1 MADMKNVTCKYREK
15 MWTGKRNLRFFQKM
29 FVNMIFKRQKNPTFS
44 SGTVANR
51 DSAYASREYP
61 WIHLRPCGQWG
72 LNHCTDSV
80 HWFWLRK
87 RALRFDSLLE
97 PIRNHV
103 DNEDQGG
110 NETWHPWWER
120 TWQRCW
126 ATINRTRPFWDIRM
140 RMTVWNVRSPTIWGE
155 DKAHSSSTGAAPT
168 VWFSLKPSAAMWKQR
183 ITWPDKLSYQVNVG
197 GWSSS
202 TRAVSTVWFS
212 PWNRSRPYGQ
222 WGPME

>member
-1 MADMKNVTCKYREK
+1 MNSGNTRE
-15 MWTGKRNLRFFQKM
+15 
-29 FVNMIFKRQKNPTFS
+29 
-44 SGTVANR
+44 A
-51 DSAYASREYP
+51 
-61 WIHLRPCGQWG
+61 
-72 LNHCTDSV
+72 LN
-80 HWFWLRK
+80 K
-87 RALRFDSLLE
+87 
-97 PIRNHV
+97 HV

-212 PWNRSRPYGQ
+212 PRTHRSHVDPKDQ
-222 WGPME
+222 WSNDSLPHRSKAESNLYQQRTPWFRAPLVENSKRNSGRTNSFALRYRK